1 MERKLKNTETTE
13 KHQKVTEYYFRK
25 DFVYTA
31 PRMKYFITIHEK
43 GKKERLDKHYL
54 TMYLRETHSLVVEA
68 SPDSSI
74 TFLAFANPDTSISF
88 SAFAK
93 LKPKD
98 ELLLKDTQFDGSKVK
113 SRISKRVLQENKAHQ
128 IFQKTNISYPLI
140 STRKFFWKIWRA
152 LFSCNTRFEIHP
164 FALLPTNWINVGVRV
179 TLLVTKHSQTDC
191 PENLLSS

>member
-25 DFVYTA
+25 DFVYMA

-54 TMYLRETHSLVVEA
+54 TTYLRETHSLVVEA

-74 TFLAFANPDTSISF
+74 TFLAFA
-88 SAFAK
+88 K
-93 LKPKD
+93 LKPKN
-98 ELLLKDTQFDGSKVK
+98 ELLLKDTQFDDCKVK

-128 IFQKTNISYPLI
+128 IFQKTIISYPLI
-140 STRKFFWKIWRA
+140 SIRKFFWKIWRA

-179 TLLVTKHSQTDC
+179 TLLVTKHFQTDC